1 MASNQKLNP
10 NSAKRNQRIVA
21 TGNFAACI
29 FTYKS
34 YNDNFELDGN
44 SYEVIV
50 GGGIRQASISQDF
63 ASEAVAGLGHTD
75 VIYADSGVRGTTMQ
89 FTKVM
94 MLPTQLTGQLT
105 GFGIDNWELPNVTCR
120 IFDSGWEQQGKP
132 ITFVEAV
139 GLHLV
144 RNGLEFNAQ
153 AANMENVSFNV
164 DRLRRPK
171 NQTQAKVLL
180 EAFKKNF
187 EELYSL
193 TTGYQPFSGEGYII
207 Q

>member
-1 MASNQKLNP
+1 MAATGKLNR
-10 NSAKRNQRIVA
+10 NSTKANQRIVA

-29 FTYKS
+29 FTYKG
-34 YNDNFELDGN
+34 YNDAFELTGD
-44 SYEVIV
+44 SYEIIV

-75 VIYADSGVRGTTMQ
+75 VIYADSGIRGTTMQ

-94 MLPTQLTGQLT
+94 MLPTQLVAAGLT
-105 GFGIDNWELPNVTCR
+105 GFGIDNWSLPNVTCR

-171 NQTQAKVLL
+171 NQTQANVLL
-180 EAFKKNF
+180 AAFKKNF

-193 TTGYQPFSGEGYII
+193 TAGYQPFGEEYTI